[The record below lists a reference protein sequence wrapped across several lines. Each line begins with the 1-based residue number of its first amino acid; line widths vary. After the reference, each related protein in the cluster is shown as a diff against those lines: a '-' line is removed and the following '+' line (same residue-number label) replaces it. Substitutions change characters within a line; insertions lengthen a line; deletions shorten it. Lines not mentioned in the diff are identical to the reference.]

1 MINKV
6 ITLKDPLI
14 EMMKSNGVI
23 YNGDRIE
30 LRDTLKRWIAI
41 YFNGGQYR
49 YNGDVLSDKESEDAA
64 FALIGL
70 FDWFERN
77 HHH

>member
-1 MINKV
+1 M

>member
-1 MINKV
+1 M
-6 ITLKDPLI
+6 KDPLI

-41 YFNGGQYR
+41 YFNGGQFR
-49 YNGDVLSDKESEDAA
+49 YNGDVLSDKKSEDAA

>member
-1 MINKV
+1 M
-6 ITLKDPLI
+6 KDPLI

-30 LRDTLKRWIAI
+30 LRDTLKRWIVI